1 MNPIEFIELYLNASE
16 EVKILVEDALE
27 ECQQQS

>member
-1 MNPIEFIELYLNASE
+1 MDANEFIILYLEASE
-16 EVKILVEDALE
+16 EVKILVEDVLT

>member
-1 MNPIEFIELYLNASE
+1 MNAIEFIELYLKASE
-16 EVKILVEDALE
+16 EVKILVEDVLT